1 MFHQIERAHLLS
13 RWDVGCVVFWKGSIL
28 CNFGATYL
36 HLILIDEEV
45 CTWIY
50 YFYYVRD
57 MISL

>member
-28 CNFGATYL
+28 SNFGATYL
-36 HLILIDEEV
+36 RLILIDEEV

-50 YFYYVRD
+50 YFCYVRD
-57 MISL
+57 MISI